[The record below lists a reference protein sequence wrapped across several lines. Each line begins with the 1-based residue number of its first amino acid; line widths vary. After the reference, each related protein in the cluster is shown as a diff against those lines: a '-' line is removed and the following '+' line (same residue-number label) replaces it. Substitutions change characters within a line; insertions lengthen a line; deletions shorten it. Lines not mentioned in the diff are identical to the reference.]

1 VLNVFDAVPQI
12 LKNIPYSGT
21 SPLEK
26 PEIVSAIKEAQKML
40 GNSGRILVRPSGTEK
55 LIRVMVES
63 SDEAKVNK
71 TVDDLASLI
80 HINTN

>member
-1 VLNVFDAVPQI
+1 
-12 LKNIPYSGT
+12 
-21 SPLEK
+21 
-26 PEIVSAIKEAQKML
+26 ML

>member
-1 VLNVFDAVPQI
+1 MD
-12 LKNIPYSGT
+12 T

-26 PEIVSAIKEAQKML
+26 PEIVSAIKEAQEML

-55 LIRVMVES
+55 LIRIMVES

-80 HINTN
+80 HINAN